1 MNVVWSNLGRENAGS
16 FQREGDLYEFGPQL
30 YDLAECADVTCISDG
45 VEIPYSLRGT
55 AETDGGVFL
64 IEGWSP
70 GFDLALEGWRA
81 NRSQNEQEW
90 LVTSEADIC
99 ITDVEDMYRFASLR
113 GAAEDPALAVDVPAL
128 PPNRPDGAKDL
139 DVFFTHGFRVS
150 EDDSH
155 AWGSEVFKRLWQ
167 SGSNVNFHMLTWR
180 GDYGMIDS
188 GLYYQHNAWLAQRTG
203 GALKRYVEAA
213 QPVAAKRILM
223 TQSLGNMVACEALRE
238 GLQVGQY
245 YMFDAA
251 IPSEAIDETL
261 RAETQEDEA
270 FAKYVPYTWH
280 DYTNA
285 CWASNWHRLFEQNP
299 DDSRGK
305 MGWPNRFQ
313 DALINATEVLNYYSS
328 GDDVFKELATVPSR
342 LDGVT
347 ESTEMYC
354 WQKQETLKGAAVVAG
369 TAYGGWGF
377 HEWVGG
383 FNPDNYVPTNAHYTV
398 EQATAMV
405 ADGSV
410 TNNPVFNRGFA
421 PMFDRNA
428 SQDDQWLALAKYVPA
443 LSSPVG
449 GRAVQIEE
457 IDFNINMNLTDEESG
472 IPRPNGWGRPVVDDK
487 TDWHHS
493 DMKDMAYFY
502 VYKLYEQLIQKGNL
516 K

>member
-167 SGSNVNFHMLTWR
+167 SGSNANFHMLTWR

-188 GLYYQHNAWLAQRTG
+188 GLYYQHNAWFAQRTG

-238 GLQVGQY
+238 GLQVGKY
-245 YMFDAA
+245 FMFDAA
-251 IPSEAIDETL
+251 IPSEAIDASC
-261 RAETQEDEA
+261 RAETLSDEP
-270 FAKYVPYTWH
+270 FAKYVPYVWQ

-285 CWASNWHRLFEQNP
+285 CWAANWHRFFT
-299 DDSRGK
+299 DDPNDARGK

-313 DALINATEVLNYYSS
+313 DALSNAAEVFNYYSS
-328 GDDVFKELATVPSR
+328 GDEVFHETDNPPWLLSGLDESWAT
-342 LDGVT
+342 
-347 ESTEMYC
+347 YC
-354 WQKQETLKGAAVVAG
+354 WQKQETLKGSMFPAG
-369 TAYGGWGF
+369 TAFGGWRFYTWRIAGF
-377 HEWVGG
+377 
-383 FNPDNYVPTNAHYTV
+383 DYQYMPTA
-398 EQATAMV
+398 AAAMV

-410 TNNPVFNRGFA
+410 TNNPVFNRGFS

-428 SQDDQWLALAKYVPA
+428 SLDDQWLALAKYVPA
-443 LSSPVG
+443 VSSAVG
-449 GRAVQIEE
+449 GMQVLGDNEDHDLNSSEYR
-457 IDFNINMNLTDEESG
+457 
-472 IPRPNGWGRPVVDDK
+472 NGWGRPAVRNQ
-487 TDWHHS
+487 TPWLHS
-493 DMKDMAYFY
+493 DMKDMAFFY
-502 VYKLYEQLIQKGNL
+502 VYKLYEQLIQKGHL